1 MSSRNS
7 QYLEAIAIGYHA
19 WNLPRGKVAY
29 RTRKTVSITAYVIVT
44 ASSPALTTLDI
55 VGLQVGEQSLFFD
68 ESFNR
73 NEPTPP
79 FFYNYTVH
87 LRDIKIL
94 VLRKPHLKNTALK
107 HLQLIFLKPHF

>member
-29 RTRKTVSITAYVIVT
+29 RARKTVSITADVIVT

-87 LRDIKIL
+87 LRDIKFWSFESRI
-94 VLRKPHLKNTALK
+94 
-107 HLQLIFLKPHF
+107 